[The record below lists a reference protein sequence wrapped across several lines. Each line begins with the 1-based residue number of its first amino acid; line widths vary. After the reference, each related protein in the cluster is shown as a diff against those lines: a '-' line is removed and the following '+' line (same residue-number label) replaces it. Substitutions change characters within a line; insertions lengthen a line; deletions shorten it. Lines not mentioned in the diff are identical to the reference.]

1 VPTVDQDD
9 SGVTEGPGVG
19 RLVLPS
25 LVVTRLALGVPYLA
39 MSLLLIEIGAT
50 FGLSVGAAGQI
61 STISSVVAFVGAL
74 LMGFLSMRFRHKH
87 LLLVGMVIFT
97 IALVGCSFSP
107 LFSIM
112 LVSYALVG
120 LGGSMAIPMTYTMVG
135 DLYPISRRASV
146 MGYVMAGASLAFLIG
161 APTITFVTGFGGW
174 RTAFLAF
181 VFPLVA
187 LGTVL
192 SYFGIPSVVSGE
204 EASAEG
210 RGVGEGFRE
219 ILLNRSAVACLL
231 GTALN
236 EATWQ
241 AILLYSISFLRQRF
255 LVSAGFASTFIIGG
269 ALIYTIGSVVSGRII
284 DRFGRKRT
292 TVATS
297 VLAGAF
303 TIIFLIVSDLWTSI
317 ALAYV
322 ACLFTGFRSSANT
335 SLTLEQVPAYR
346 GTMMSI
352 NSASWYI
359 GTALGAG
366 FGGLMLLWYDYN
378 MLGVTL
384 GGAGIAASLLF
395 QVLTREPTEK

>member
-1 VPTVDQDD
+1 MDQDG
-9 SGVTEGPGVG
+9 SGVTEGREAG

-39 MSLLLIEIGAT
+39 MSLLLIEIGET

-61 STISSVVAFVGAL
+61 STVSSVVAFVGAL

-97 IALVGCSFSP
+97 IAIVGCAFSP

-112 LVSYALVG
+112 LVSYSLVG

-135 DLYPISRRASV
+135 DLYPISRRAAV

-161 APTITFVTGFGGW
+161 APATTFVAGFGGW
-174 RTAFLAF
+174 RTAFLAV

-219 ILLNRSAVACLL
+219 ILLNRSAMACLL

-241 AILLYSISFLRQRF
+241 AILVYSISFMRQVF
-255 LVSAGFASTFIIGG
+255 GVSMGFASMFIIGG
-269 ALIYTIGSVVSGRII
+269 ALLYTVGSVVSGRII
-284 DRFGRKRT
+284 DRVALHRASVKT
-292 TVATS
+292 T
-297 VLAGAF
+297 
-303 TIIFLIVSDLWTSI
+303 TIRPL
-317 ALAYV
+317 
-322 ACLFTGFRSSANT
+322 
-335 SLTLEQVPAYR
+335 
-346 GTMMSI
+346 
-352 NSASWYI
+352 
-359 GTALGAG
+359 
-366 FGGLMLLWYDYN
+366 
-378 MLGVTL
+378 
-384 GGAGIAASLLF
+384 
-395 QVLTREPTEK
+395 